1 MARAKGRGRT
11 SQSPLLE
18 GGKMEEKIEEI
29 KEEVKEVKEVKETLE
44 TKREE
49 ELKKYED
56 LKNAMYWF
64 YFGCGEKRS
73 LHRVAIH
80 FAVKDWVIKDI
91 SIKDDWVKKVSE
103 GEKLL
108 QSAEPDSENKLLEYF
123 DLVQYGIITD
133 ILKDPLAKTND
144 KLKAAEMLDDIAKRS
159 ADIRQ
164 KKKLIIE
171 FPKEEEFKN
180 LIQGIR
186 NFETKS

>member
-1 MARAKGRGRT
+1 
-11 SQSPLLE
+11 
-18 GGKMEEKIEEI
+18 MEEEI
-29 KEEVKEVKEVKETLE
+29 KKTLE
-44 TKREE
+44 EKREE

-56 LKNAMYWF
+56 LKNAMYWY
-64 YFGCGEKRS
+64 YFGLGEKRS
-73 LHRVAIH
+73 LHRVSIH
-80 FAVKDWVIKDI
+80 FAVKDWVIKKV
-91 SIKDDWVKKVSE
+91 SIDDDWVKRVAE

-133 ILKDPLAKTND
+133 ILKDPSAKTND

-171 FPKEEEFKN
+171 FPKEEELRN
-180 LIQGIR
+180 LIRGIR
-186 NFETKS
+186 NFEKSN